1 MISIRP
7 ARADDLVGVQD
18 CNISCLP
25 ENYTFKYFYYHY
37 ILWPD
42 LMFVAEDVTKKKVV
56 GYVMGKIDDQE
67 ESEIGEKKGHIT
79 SISVLRNYRRMG
91 IAVSLM
97 NATHMAMKSIF
108 EVNHVTL
115 HVRESN
121 SAALA
126 LYSKALSYSIEKVD
140 KEYFADK
147 EDAYFMKKQL
157 TEIYPEC

>member
-7 ARADDLVGVQD
+7 AKVDDLVGIQD

-25 ENYTFKYFYYHY
+25 ENYTFKYFYYHF

-42 LMFVAEDVTKKKVV
+42 LLFVAEDVTKKKVV

-91 IAVSLM
+91 IAYSLM
-97 NATHMAMKSIF
+97 KATHMAMKSIF
-108 EVNHVTL
+108 EVNNVTL

-121 SAALA
+121 AAALA
-126 LYSKALSYSIEKVD
+126 LYN
-140 KEYFADK
+140 
-147 EDAYFMKKQL
+147 
-157 TEIYPEC
+157 